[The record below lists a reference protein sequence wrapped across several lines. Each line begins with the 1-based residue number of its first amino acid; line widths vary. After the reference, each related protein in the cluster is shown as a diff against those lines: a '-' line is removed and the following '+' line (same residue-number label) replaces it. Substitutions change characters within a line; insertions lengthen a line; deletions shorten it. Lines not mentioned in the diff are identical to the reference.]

1 MTRISRPSR
10 LALCAAAAPAAAQ
23 SLTYTVSPAY
33 VEGVTGNNGWFNS
46 GIPGGQNGAVT
57 VTYTCLPGTLLIQ
70 SCPASPER
78 FTHYAGTLPNSGPR
92 PPARVLAPIVRS
104 AVFVSP
110 PVIPITP
117 PPVTVNV
124 TLRVNPLD
132 PASAPLKVDTWG
144 PGAPTVTR
152 PAAGAIYDAGS
163 LVTAAYSCFFDDET
177 SGRWPVNPCAGPVAN
192 SANIDT
198 GAADTPATY
207 GARAFVVTAKDLAG
221 NVSTRT
227 VNYTV
232 DELPGKPA
240 LTAPAAGAT
249 VDARPT
255 FTWTPPADDG
265 SGLKRYRLTVTP
277 ASGSARTFD
286 VTSTTNPVV
295 FQPIDDLPAG
305 AARWSVTFV
314 DQRDRTSVTENRTV
328 TFKVNVPEAPKLVN
342 PVART
347 ANPQPSFSWT
357 PAEPGGTF
365 TWEIA
370 AAGSGAVLQGPTTT
384 PGTTM
389 TAAALSPGSYTFR
402 VRQVSA
408 IGRLGAWS
416 AVASFVIDQVPVST
430 VPQPPVAPPPPS
442 PTPARPKAP
451 PVQNPGRLK
460 PRAGAGV
467 KGVPTLRWI
476 RSPRATLYNVQLF
489 RVSGTKYVKVL
500 TAFPRGTS
508 LKLPAKKLV
517 KGRRYVWRVW
527 PYRGSVRKYT
537 PKPLGV
543 SWFAVKK

>member
-10 LALCAAAAPAAAQ
+10 LAALSALTLCAAAAPAAAQ
-23 SLTYTVSPAY
+23 SLTYTVTPAY
-33 VEGVTGNNGWFNS
+33 VEGVTGNNGWFK
-46 GIPGGQNGAVT
+46 QNVT
-57 VTYTCLPGTLLIQ
+57 VAYTCLPGTLLVQ
-70 SCPASPER
+70 SCPASPET
-78 FTHYAGTLPNSGPR
+78 FTHYAGTVPNGGVR
-92 PPARVLAPIVRS
+92 PPARLPAPIVRS
-104 AVFVSP
+104 AVFTSP
-110 PVIPITP
+110 PTIPPPPIP
-117 PPVTVNV
+117 VPPVTVNV
-124 TLRVNPLD
+124 TLMATP
-132 PASAPLKVDTWG
+132 SAGLKVDTFG
-144 PGAPTVTR
+144 PGAPTVTA

-163 LVTAAYSCFFDDET
+163 VVKAAYSCYWLDET
-177 SGRWPVNPCAGPVAN
+177 SGLWPVNPCAGPVAN
-192 SANIDT
+192 GANIDT

-207 GARAFVVTAKDLAG
+207 GARAFVATAKDLAG

-277 ASGSARTFD
+277 ASGTAKTFD
-286 VTSTTNPVV
+286 VTSPANPVV
-295 FQPIDDLPAG
+295 FQPIDDLAAG
-305 AARWSVTFV
+305 SARWSVTFV
-314 DQRDRTSVTENRTV
+314 DQRDRTAVSENRAV

-347 ANPQPSFSWT
+347 ANPQPAFSWT

-370 AAGSGAVLQGPTTT
+370 SAGSGTVLQGPTST

-389 TAAALSPGSYTFR
+389 TAASLSPGSYTFR

-416 AVASFVIDQVPVST
+416 AVASFIIDEVPVST
-430 VPQPPVAPPPPS
+430 VPQPPVAPAPVV
-442 PTPARPKAP
+442 PTPTRPKTP

-476 RSPRATLYNVQLF
+476 RSPKATLYNVQLF
-489 RVSGTKYVKVL
+489 RVNGTKYVKVL

-527 PYRGSVRKYT
+527 PYRGGVRKYT

-543 SWFAVKK
+543 SWFAVRK